1 MSEPSTTVPM
11 SRTKIAGYTPVRI
24 GTSSRSLMFFTT
36 EFSGT
41 MGYLPAMGMFPDG
54 LMRFAAVM
62 ADTISSGAMRSARR
76 RSGLTLTRM
85 LRALPPNG
93 GGADT
98 PGSVA
103 NSGRTRFS
111 ARSCISPTVRV
122 RLENT
127 RSPTGTLP
135 ASNRITNGGTVP
147 GGMKARARFT

>member
-1 MSEPSTTVPM
+1 
-11 SRTKIAGYTPVRI
+11 
-24 GTSSRSLMFFTT
+24 MFLTT
-36 EFSGT
+36 EFNGT
-41 MGYLPAMGMFPDG
+41 MGYLPPMGILPDG

-62 ADTISSGAMRSARR
+62 AETISSGDMFKARS
-76 RSGLTLTRM
+76 RSGFTLMRM

-122 RLENT
+122 SLENT

-147 GGMKARARFT
+147 GGMNARARFT